1 MLEAFASPRKVL
13 APDEAG
19 RKLLCTSSAACNIK
33 ASMASE
39 NGDYES
45 AARWAA
51 APWKIGVLAG
61 LLLGFDAFVG
71 DVDSCFRRRQEVA
84 CSAHLPCGRHG
95 VRREMCFSADTV
107 RHPSFC
113 ACSKMLYISLLA
125 HC

>member
-71 DVDSCFRRRQEVA
+71 DVDSCSGVA
-84 CSAHLPCGRHG
+84 RKLHALLICLAEGMECAGRCASPPTQFDIQAF
-95 VRREMCFSADTV
+95 VLAQKCFTFLS
-107 RHPSFC
+107 
-113 ACSKMLYISLLA
+113 
-125 HC
+125 